1 MAKSIIVD
9 RVKIIAEMARQ
20 NITAEE
26 LAQKAG
32 VGRQAIWKMRQS
44 KPVWRTTAGHVAR
57 ALGLQVEDLKEE
69 T

>member
-9 RVKIIAEMARQ
+9 RVKVIAEMAQQ

-32 VGRQAIWKMRQS
+32 VGRQAIWKMRQGKS
-44 KPVWRTTAGHVAR
+44 VWRTTAGHVAN
-57 ALGLQVEDLKEE
+57 ALGVSVDDLKEE
-69 T
+69 